1 MIPSASVPQTP
12 VRVWRKL
19 RAVIGVGLALCVI
32 AGLAIALLRKRPI
45 PPPAAHAISS
55 QPSVNPEFLVLVGVE
70 STPPGA
76 NIVRVSDGYLLGR
89 APDTVEFHQSN
100 EPVQLRFEMEG
111 FVPVTRV
118 VSVLSDSEL
127 KIVLKESPNK
137 HAPATTTLKGRK

>member
-1 MIPSASVPQTP
+1 
-12 VRVWRKL
+12 
-19 RAVIGVGLALCVI
+19 VIGVGLALCVI

-45 PPPAAHAISS
+45 PPLAARAISS
-55 QPSVNPEFLVLVGVE
+55 QPSREAQQPPGVKPFPNAQPSVNPEFLVLVGVE